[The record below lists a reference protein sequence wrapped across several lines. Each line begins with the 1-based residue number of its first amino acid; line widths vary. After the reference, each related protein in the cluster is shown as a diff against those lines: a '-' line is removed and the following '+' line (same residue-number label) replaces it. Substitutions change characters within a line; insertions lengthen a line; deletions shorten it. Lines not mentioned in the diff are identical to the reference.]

1 MKQQPRKEFQMIYT
15 KEIIM
20 NCIERYIYKAILRQP
35 KCKNKISPKIR
46 DWLNNMQCRNDPAL
60 TMLRKEQKGAL
71 LENQG
76 EKVYPSTFCVKVVGE
91 QCNWRVTSR

>member
-20 NCIERYIYKAILRQP
+20 SCIERYIYKAILRQP

-46 DWLNNMQCRNDPAL
+46 DWLNNIHYSQAMQERSSTDDVAERAERC
-60 TMLRKEQKGAL
+60 TVRKSVWNYL
-71 LENQG
+71 L
-76 EKVYPSTFCVKVVGE
+76 
-91 QCNWRVTSR
+91 